1 MQRLQVKRETTNSRV
16 RKRGQSGG
24 IKLKSGKKRGKS
36 GPSLPV
42 KEHLADL
49 NKGGISSRS
58 SAIMS
63 LAALSVQCTDVLY
76 ALLVPLSSLKTI
88 EDFFHLNCEPGD
100 QTIGA
105 AESKCQ
111 ISLLFSTSLSCYQC
125 FVNVPDSL
133 RLCWGHIL
141 TEHNVRNVDSCFR
154 KLDRIFNNDQ
164 RVIQA
169 GRVGKGYD
177 KQLKE
182 ILDAEILP
190 MAQEFDKKLN
200 NDTVYEERLQTAA
213 DNFIAAASKLPRVS
227 GCFPPCGFQSTG
239 AVYNCIT
246 CQYDSCKFP
255 LDCPV
260 KEIKVTENSRIRM
273 WCDVLF
279 PLPNGIEII
288 WRFAEEV
295 KTQQVDQ
302 FQEVTAG
309 VDKLYSIPSTSLQHQ
324 GTYQCEIYSGQRS
337 IVRLYYFLTVTPQ
350 FVAGHTEL
358 QEIFDLSLLPGGRLL
373 TAPGGPLHS
382 PLLLPSSLLL
392 TGSALVFSTSG
403 NMSC

>member
-1 MQRLQVKRETTNSRV
+1 MCT
-16 RKRGQSGG
+16 
-24 IKLKSGKKRGKS
+24 
-36 GPSLPV
+36 
-42 KEHLADL
+42 
-49 NKGGISSRS
+49 
-58 SAIMS
+58 SA
-63 LAALSVQCTDVLY
+63 LWFVC
-76 ALLVPLSSLKTI
+76 
-88 EDFFHLNCEPGD
+88 
-100 QTIGA
+100 
-105 AESKCQ
+105 

-392 TGSALVFSTSG
+392 TVCLTALLLLLFLTLG
-403 NMSC
+403 